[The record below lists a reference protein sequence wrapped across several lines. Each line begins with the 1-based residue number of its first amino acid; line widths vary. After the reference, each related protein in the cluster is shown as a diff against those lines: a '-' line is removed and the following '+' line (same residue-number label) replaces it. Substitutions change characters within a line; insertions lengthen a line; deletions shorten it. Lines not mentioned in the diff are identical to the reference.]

1 MQNSPPI
8 NLRKRFVP
16 VYHERLPSILYW
28 ARHYALALLLN
39 LAGVYSSIFARKCR
53 IKLAKILNLAKRI
66 VRQNRS
72 VVYALYNNWNV
83 LTKTPQGTPLR
94 LISSSIAIKQQWLPL
109 DHWVCPLNNS
119 SKDSGG
125 DKKTTGWKK

>member
-16 VYHERLPSILYW
+16 IYHERLPSILYW

-53 IKLAKILNLAKRI
+53 IKLAKILNLAKMI
-66 VRQNRS
+66 VKQNRS
-72 VVYALYNNWNV
+72 VSLCIIYKLECSQ
-83 LTKTPQGTPLR
+83 LKPLR
-94 LISSSIAIKQQWLPL
+94 VRVL
-109 DHWVCPLNNS
+109 H
-119 SKDSGG
+119 
-125 DKKTTGWKK
+125 